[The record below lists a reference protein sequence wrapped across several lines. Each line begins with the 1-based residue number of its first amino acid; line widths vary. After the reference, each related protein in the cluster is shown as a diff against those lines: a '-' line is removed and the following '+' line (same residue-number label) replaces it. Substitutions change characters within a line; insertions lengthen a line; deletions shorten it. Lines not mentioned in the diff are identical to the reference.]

1 LPSGEP
7 IWHKRGFRQGDPLS
21 LQLFVL
27 AVDVISKLIRHAIS
41 TGILQ
46 PLHPCRHIPAIS
58 LYADDVVL
66 FCHPSSDDIAA
77 VKGMLQLFGSAS
89 SLQVTYGKSSASLLH
104 YDDDDAAP
112 LAEHLACPVVELPIT
127 YLGIPLSTQRLT
139 AAKLQPMVAS
149 PSSKLCS
156 APSHCTS
163 SSFTCRQRKHSSSSP
178 GSSVDFFGLA
188 APMPMVANAT

>member
-1 LPSGEP
+1 
-7 IWHKRGFRQGDPLS
+7 
-21 LQLFVL
+21 VL

-77 VKGMLQLFGSAS
+77 VKGILQLFGSAS

-139 AAKLQPMVAS
+139 AAQLQPMVD
-149 PSSKLCS
+149 
-156 APSHCTS
+156 
-163 SSFTCRQRKHSSSSP
+163 R
-178 GSSVDFFGLA
+178 LA
-188 APMPMVANAT
+188 ASLPT